1 MASNTN
7 ALVDDEESVY
17 SAVSSYD
24 SDATVSF
31 DIVTDAL
38 RKESQALE
46 ELMIARTEL
55 ANLKHKL
62 TEVREELM
70 KAHALL
76 SLIVVHEPQYF
87 TFLSIIKF
95 IMNIVLI
102 IMGIKPF
109 Q

>member
-76 SLIVVHEPQYF
+76 SLIVV

-102 IMGIKPF
+102 IMGIKPL
-109 Q
+109 